1 MNNLNNSEKT
11 NIDRGVELILRN
23 KGGKNRPE
31 LDSRKFYF
39 GKIFS
44 LLKREIHFK
53 IELSVI
59 KKT

>member
-1 MNNLNNSEKT
+1 MNSINNSEKT

-31 LDSRKFYF
+31 LDSRQFHF

-44 LLKREIHFK
+44 LFKREIHFK

>member
-1 MNNLNNSEKT
+1 MEDINNSEKT
-11 NIDRGVELILRN
+11 NIDRGVELILRK

-31 LDSRKFYF
+31 LDSRQFYF

-44 LLKREIHFK
+44 LFEREIHFK

-59 KKT
+59 EKT